1 MSNDLEYPEQTNRCI
16 RETWNESCYTVKAQL
31 YSSAERDVELRKL
44 SYERATA
51 RTDVTKKCK
60 LQVRFYCSTNM
71 VLHLFLP
78 F

>member
-1 MSNDLEYPEQTNRCI
+1 MRVVIQLKPS
-16 RETWNESCYTVKAQL
+16 YTV
-31 YSSAERDVELRKL
+31 SAERDVELRKL

-51 RTDVTKKCK
+51 PTDLTKKCK
-60 LQVRFYCSTNM
+60 LQVRFYCSTKM

>member
-1 MSNDLEYPEQTNRCI
+1 MRVVIQLKPSD
-16 RETWNESCYTVKAQL
+16 TV
-31 YSSAERDVELRKL
+31 SAERDVELRKL